1 MPAEEARYV
10 WLMVFFD
17 LPVKSKQQRRVATK
31 FRKFLLDDG
40 YIMLQYSVYTR
51 ICRGQE
57 AVTKHMG
64 RLTKS
69 LPDEGSVRS
78 LQVTDAQYAR
88 MKTLVG
94 TRRAEEKLGTGQI
107 VLL

>member
-1 MPAEEARYV
+1 MPSEETRYV

-17 LPVKSKQQRRVATK
+17 LPVKSKKQRSVATK
-31 FRKFLLDDG
+31 FRKFLVDDG

-57 AVTKHMG
+57 AVIKHTG
-64 RLTKS
+64 RLAKS
-69 LPDEGSVRS
+69 LPQEGSVRS

-94 TRRAEEKLGTGQI
+94 TRRAEENLGTEQM